1 MPEAKTGAKDST
13 AGAKPRRRS
22 YPKAIGQTVKRFTR
36 SVFGRRG
43 LADGA
48 IVRDWRAIA
57 GAALAAHSQPER
69 IIYPTAKQSGGTLH
83 LRVDSG
89 ALATE
94 IQHQEPLLVERINTY
109 FGFKA
114 ISRLK
119 LIQAPI
125 GRNRESKQPAT
136 APLDGTQESILR
148 RQLENV
154 GNADLKAALDGL
166 GRAVMGRRGAPK
178 SGPRE

>member
-1 MPEAKTGAKDST
+1 MTEAKSAAEKST
-13 AGAKPRRRS
+13 TATKPRRRS
-22 YPKAIGQTVKRFTR
+22 YPKAIGQTVGRFTR

-48 IVRDWRAIA
+48 IVRDWQTIA

-69 IIYPTAKQSGGTLH
+69 IIYPTRKRSGGILH

-89 ALATE
+89 SFATE
-94 IQHQEPLLVERINTY
+94 IQHQAPLLVERINTY

-114 ISRLK
+114 VRGLK

-125 GRNRESKQPAT
+125 ERRPEPKQPPT
-136 APLDGTQESILR
+136 KPLDGTQEGVLR
-148 RQLENV
+148 DRLENV
-154 GNADLKAALDGL
+154 ADADLKAALDGL
-166 GRAVMGRRGAPK
+166 GRAVMGRRKGPK
-178 SGPRE
+178 